1 MNLKDFLTTTC
12 GDAVR
17 SRGER
22 SGEPRA
28 PRIASTTINLQDG
41 TCRLSRLKPKR
52 DRDDAECERI
62 KQLVHQ
68 ANEASRAHREALA
81 ELAKLGPFSPEELK
95 ALHWNHHRGLPFS
108 IMGLV
113 VDS

>member
-12 GDAVR
+12 GDAA
-17 SRGER
+17 RGRAER
-22 SGEPRA
+22 SGEPRS

-81 ELAKLGPFSPEELK
+81 ELA
-95 ALHWNHHRGLPFS
+95 
-108 IMGLV
+108 
-113 VDS
+113 